1 MRQATIRAILRTQLQ
16 TVPDLPPVRFEQVEH
31 TAPTS
36 ATWIEDE
43 LRVPASSVLAN
54 GLTESRGLYL
64 LTIHTPP
71 DRVLRDLDT
80 IADAIAHVFEPGR
93 TMTDHDRTHQIE
105 VTALD
110 LGAIRRVDTW
120 GYRRLAI
127 GFTALAF
134 RTTLQP
140 A

>member
-1 MRQATIRAILRTQLQ
+1 VTSATLRAILRAQLAL
-16 TVPDLPPVRFEQVEH
+16 VPDCPPVVWEQSAH
-31 TAPTS
+31 TKPAS
-36 ATWIEDE
+36 ATWLEDE
-43 LRVPASSVLAN
+43 LRLPSTTTLAS

-64 LTIHTPP
+64 LTLHTPP

-93 TMTDHDRTHQIE
+93 TLTDHERTHHVE
-105 VTALD
+105 LTALD